1 MSRRRASPEQG
12 IQRALFQHLRVRG
25 VPGLFAFHPPNGGY
39 RRPIEAKIFQG
50 LGVVSGA
57 PDVFIIHHGQ
67 VYALEL
73 KSEDGRL
80 TASQV
85 LVQNALR
92 EAGAQVATTYG
103 LDAALEQLERWNLLR
118 GRAAA

>member
-1 MSRRRASPEQG
+1 
-12 IQRALFQHLRVRG
+12 
-25 VPGLFAFHPPNGGY
+25 LFAFHPPNGGY

-50 LGVVSGA
+50 MGVISGA
-57 PDVFIIHHGQ
+57 PDVFLIHGGQ
-67 VYALEL
+67 TYALEL
-73 KSEDGRL
+73 KSDSGRL

-85 LVQNALR
+85 LVQDALR
-92 EAGAQVATTYG
+92 AAGAKVETARG